1 MFAQSLRRTAITAM
15 LVSSAL
21 QAGLASVAEAVQI
34 QIKQSIKM
42 RELLDSQMERVGLL
56 KAGSIVEIP
65 DEFVI
70 KRNSRPNLELTL
82 NNWL

>member
-42 RELLDSQMERVGLL
+42 RELLDSQMERVGFL
-56 KAGSIVEIP
+56 KAGRIVKIL
-65 DEFVI
+65 D
-70 KRNSRPNLELTL
+70 
-82 NNWL
+82 